1 MQRER
6 VQVHFVCDAVVQ
18 PAVVVDDVPDH
29 PRGGRPAHDEHDVLL
44 VGGPTVPE
52 MVERGDEFASVRVEA
67 GQFVDEQDDALLA
80 LVLVEQQLQAGEGLK
95 PVLGWRDDSWTVL
108 VQSFV
113 EHFQLV
119 VLFAFDK
126 PRHFEDEL
134 AAIQLPDE
142 EGLADPSAAIQ
153 RDEFRFARVFVF
165 PQQGD
170 FRFSADDV
178 AHVSRFFTPQRYDSF
193 PKIVACFSPNR

>member
-44 VGGPTVPE
+44 VGGPTIPE
-52 MVERGDEFASVRVEA
+52 MVERGDELAPVRVEA
-67 GQFVDEQDDALLA
+67 GQFVNEQDDALLA
-80 LVLVEQQLQAGEGLK
+80 LVLVEQQLKAGEGLK
-95 PVLGWRDDSWTVL
+95 PVLRLRDEPWAVL
-108 VQSFV
+108 VQGLA

-119 VLFAFDK
+119 VLLAFDK
-126 PRHFEDEL
+126 PRHLEDEL

-142 EGLADPSAAIQ
+142 EGLADPSAAI
-153 RDEFRFARVFVF
+153 
-165 PQQGD
+165 
-170 FRFSADDV
+170 
-178 AHVSRFFTPQRYDSF
+178 
-193 PKIVACFSPNR
+193 